1 MAEDNKKKKTSTT
14 SNKKK
19 TTSANSSKS
28 KSVATKK
35 TSTKNSSK
43 GKTTVAKK
51 TTGSSSQKKSTT
63 SKPKTTQPAKK
74 KTTVPKKEQKVE
86 VLEKR
91 EPDLEKTILI
101 SKEETEVINKKVVS
115 ADEDAKTILGLE
127 LPTGDDKIDKEI
139 RRKQYRKDAL
149 AFALIIPIV
158 DLFAM
163 LFIERYSYL
172 IVTNYAVVNYLI
184 TLAIDFVLIFVV
196 TYLVDYAFGED
207 TVKRI
212 KKKK

>member
-1 MAEDNKKKKTSTT
+1 MAEDNKKKTTKTTST
-14 SNKKK
+14 KKK
-19 TTSANSSKS
+19 TTSANSNKS
-28 KSVATKK
+28 KTTKAKK
-35 TSTKNSSK
+35 TSTKTSAK
-43 GKTTVAKK
+43 GKTTATKK
-51 TTGSSSQKKSTT
+51 TTGTNTKKKSTA
-63 SKPKTTQPAKK
+63 SKPKTTQTVKS
-74 KTTVPKKEQKVE
+74 KTNVPKKDKAVE

-101 SKEETEVINKKVVS
+101 TKEETEVISKKVVS
-115 ADEDAKTILGLE
+115 VDDDAKTILGLE
-127 LPTGDDKIDKEI
+127 LPIGDDKIDKEI

-184 TLAIDFVLIFVV
+184 TLAIDFILIFAV
-196 TYLVDYAFGED
+196 TYLVDYVFGED
-207 TVKRI
+207 TIKRI